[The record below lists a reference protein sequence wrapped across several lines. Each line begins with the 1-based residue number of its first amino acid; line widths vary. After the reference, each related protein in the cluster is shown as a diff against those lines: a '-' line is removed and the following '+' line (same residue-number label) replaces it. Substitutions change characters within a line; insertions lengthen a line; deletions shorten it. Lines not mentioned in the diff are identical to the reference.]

1 MNDLVLFLTVF
12 AACAVE
18 AVEAL
23 TLVLAA
29 GTGRHWGSA
38 LQGTSAALAALA
50 VTVAV
55 LGPAI
60 GRASCR
66 ERVCNDV

>member
-1 MNDLVLFLTVF
+1 MK
-12 AACAVE
+12 
-18 AVEAL
+18 
-23 TLVLAA
+23 
-29 GTGRHWGSA
+29 
-38 LQGTSAALAALA
+38 

-55 LGPAI
+55 LTYNEQANIPDVLGSLEAQTLPREAFEVLIVDNGSTDQTLEAI